1 MKIFYWGPY
10 ISKVATVKA
19 IIESAKSLKKY
30 SKKKIDLSLINVFGE
45 WSDFKDEEI
54 NIINLNNKKVQTKKE
69 IVGFIKSRIHF
80 FLIWF
85 ISFFPLLSLLK
96 KEKPSFL
103 IIHLI
108 TSLPLFLLLF
118 FKFETKFILRI
129 SGYPKLTLMRK
140 VLWKLVSKK
149 IFKVTCPTLGTYNR
163 LKNENIFDDKLTFIP
178 DPILDINDFKIK
190 KNEDIEIEKNF
201 SKKNSILS
209 IGRLTRQKNFGFLIK
224 SFRAILEKY
233 PNLNL
238 FIIGEG
244 EKKNELIKLIN
255 LLNLRDKVFL
265 VGYKNNV
272 YKYLIECKCFILS
285 SLWEDPG
292 FVLVEAGIS
301 NATVLSSDCNFGP
314 SEILQRGQN
323 GFLFSS
329 QSESSLID
337 TFDKFINSK
346 DDELIKKKINLK
358 KNIKKYTSYNHF
370 KLISKIFDS

>member
-30 SKKKIDLSLINVFGE
+30 SKKKIDLSLINAFGE

-163 LKNENIFDDKLTFIP
+163 LKSENIFYDKLIFIP
-178 DPILDINDFKIK
+178 DPILNINDFKIK

-201 SKKNSILS
+201 
-209 IGRLTRQKNFGFLIK
+209 
-224 SFRAILEKY
+224 
-233 PNLNL
+233 
-238 FIIGEG
+238 
-244 EKKNELIKLIN
+244 
-255 LLNLRDKVFL
+255 
-265 VGYKNNV
+265 
-272 YKYLIECKCFILS
+272 
-285 SLWEDPG
+285 
-292 FVLVEAGIS
+292 
-301 NATVLSSDCNFGP
+301 
-314 SEILQRGQN
+314 
-323 GFLFSS
+323 
-329 QSESSLID
+329 
-337 TFDKFINSK
+337 
-346 DDELIKKKINLK
+346 
-358 KNIKKYTSYNHF
+358 
-370 KLISKIFDS
+370 

>member
-30 SKKKIDLSLINVFGE
+30 SKKKVNLSLIDAFGE
-45 WSDFKDEEI
+45 WSNFKNDEI
-54 NIINLNNKKVQTKKE
+54 NIINLNKKKFQKNKE
-69 IVGFIKSRIHF
+69 IVGFIKSRYYF

-85 ISFFPLLSLLK
+85 ISFFSLLNLLK
-96 KEKPSFL
+96 KEKPNFL

-118 FKFETKFILRI
+118 FSFETKFVLRI
-129 SGYPKLTLMRK
+129 SGYPKLTLIRK
-140 VLWKLVSKK
+140 ILWKLVSKK
-149 IFKVTCPTLGTYNR
+149 IFKVTCPTLGTYNK
-163 LKNENIFDDKLTFIP
+163 LKSENIFNDKLIFIP
-178 DPILDINDFKIK
+178 DPILNINDFKIK

-209 IGRLTRQKNFGFLIK
+209 IGRLTQQKNFGFLIK
-224 SFRAILEKY
+224 SFKTMLEKY

-244 EKKNELIKLIN
+244 EKKNELIELIN
-255 LLNLRDKVFL
+255 LLDLKDKVFL
-265 VGYKNNV
+265 IGYKYNV

-301 NATVLSSDCNFGP
+301 NATVLSSNCNFGP
-314 SEILQRGQN
+314 SEILQKGQN

-337 TFDKFINSK
+337 SFDKFMNSK
-346 DDELIKKKINLK
+346 DDELIKKKIYLK

>member
-30 SKKKIDLSLINVFGE
+30 SKKKINLSLINVFGE
-45 WSDFKDEEI
+45 WNDFKDEKI
-54 NIINLNNKKVQTKKE
+54 NIINLNNKKFQIKKE
-69 IVGFIKSRIHF
+69 IVGFIKSRF
-80 FLIWF
+80 YFLLIWF
-85 ISFFPLLSLLK
+85 VSFFPLLSLLK

-118 FKFETKFILRI
+118 FSFETKFVLRI

-140 VLWKLVSKK
+140 ILWKLVSKK

-163 LKNENIFDDKLTFIP
+163 LKSENIFYDKLIFIP
-178 DPILDINDFKIK
+178 DPILNINDFKIK

-209 IGRLTRQKNFGFLIK
+209 IGRLTQQKNFGFLIK
-224 SFRAILEKY
+224 SFKAMLGKY

-255 LLNLRDKVFL
+255 FLDLGDKVFL
-265 VGYKNNV
+265 IGYKNNV

-301 NATVLSSDCNFGP
+301 NATVLSSDCDYGPNEILENGKNGFLYKSNSQKDFLENFDKINNCSSKELYKKKVSLKKKIKVYTQFHHYKLL
-314 SEILQRGQN
+314 SEILR
-323 GFLFSS
+323 S
-329 QSESSLID
+329 
-337 TFDKFINSK
+337 
-346 DDELIKKKINLK
+346 
-358 KNIKKYTSYNHF
+358 
-370 KLISKIFDS
+370 